1 MAIRRHPY
9 MKDKVI
15 AQTWN
20 GVEVVV
26 DATAALLNACTQ
38 GELAAAMTTSMPLRD
53 HATLTHYLTDART
66 DHPHGF
72 DLWATRH
79 QLTPERAITLKLEAQ
94 QRGLDLEASGQQ
106 RGHTFHPSTMGADD
120 DEDAM
125 TFHPSPGL
133 RSHTVR
139 PGETMADA
147 PAADPL
153 NREAYPL
160 VDQEDNFDE
169 DDSTY
174 PDVNDGDVEHM
185 RPSPSS
191 SLRALQREGL
201 IKRRMSPAQLS
212 ARLHLLGF
220 PQEQRHRRLAAAQ
233 LAGFHAAA
241 SVPSSSGQRPN
252 GDTMDERRNESPL
265 RELTRGQK
273 IANIQAALERVCSW
287 RDKPTSGRVIRARAE
302 DRC

>member
-1 MAIRRHPY
+1 
-9 MKDKVI
+9 
-15 AQTWN
+15 
-20 GVEVVV
+20 
-26 DATAALLNACTQ
+26 
-38 GELAAAMTTSMPLRD
+38 
-53 HATLTHYLTDART
+53 
-66 DHPHGF
+66 
-72 DLWATRH
+72 
-79 QLTPERAITLKLEAQ
+79 
-94 QRGLDLEASGQQ
+94 
-106 RGHTFHPSTMGADD
+106 
-120 DEDAM
+120 
-125 TFHPSPGL
+125 
-133 RSHTVR
+133 
-139 PGETMADA
+139 MADA

-212 ARLHLLGF
+212 ARFHRLGF

-241 SVPSSSGQRPN
+241 SVSALPDGTVRLPGRPGGSLPSPN
-252 GDTMDERRNESPL
+252 GTTLTERTEDHPM
-265 RELTRGQK
+265 RGH
-273 IANIQAALERVCSW
+273 L
-287 RDKPTSGRVIRARAE
+287 PPGRVANMQAGGDQNDPDQVRRALRHVDW
-302 DRC
+302 DRMTPWRTSQAKGLTLRGHADRESRC

>member
-1 MAIRRHPY
+1 
-9 MKDKVI
+9 
-15 AQTWN
+15 
-20 GVEVVV
+20 
-26 DATAALLNACTQ
+26 LNAVVASEMEAGMST
-38 GELAAAMTTSMPLRD
+38 ARPLRD
-53 HATLTHYLTDART
+53 NARLEDFQDAHPKTGVGPIFYRWCTLNQCT
-66 DHPHGF
+66 P
-72 DLWATRH
+72 RH
-79 QLTPERAITLKLEAQ
+79 VMKLE
-94 QRGLDLEASGQQ
+94 LEARGQDVEVSASGQRQQ

-125 TFHPSPGL
+125 TFHPSPGM
-133 RSHTVR
+133 RSHTYR

-153 NREAYPL
+153 TRQAYPL
-160 VDQEDNFDE
+160 VDQEDDFDE

-212 ARLHLLGF
+212 ARLHRLGF
-220 PQEQRHRRLAAAQ
+220 PEPARHRRLAAAQ

-241 SVPSSSGQRPN
+241 GVPAYTPPSSAQ
-252 GDTMDERRNESPL
+252 GDTL
-265 RELTRGQK
+265 RERTEDAPQRGH
-273 IANIQAALERVCSW
+273 L
-287 RDKPTSGRVIRARAE
+287 PPGRVANLHASGEDPDRVRRELRHVDWDRMCPWRTSAPKGLTLRGHAE
-302 DRC
+302 TRCG